1 MQKMADDCKRVLAGK
16 EVLGVLAG
24 LLIVSGMTTASLF
37 IDASGVFAATV
48 AGVAPAAAGVSEA
61 LVLGGLYL
69 QAVVIAAV
77 YRVARGVYATLQR
90 RRERVLSSA

>member
-1 MQKMADDCKRVLAGK
+1 MQKMVDDLKRALAGK

-37 IDASGVFAATV
+37 IDASGALAAAV
-48 AGVAPAAAGVSEA
+48 VQLAPAAAGVSE
-61 LVLGGLYL
+61 VLILAGLYL
-69 QAVVIAAV
+69 QAFVAAAV
-77 YRVARGVYATLQR
+77 YRVVRGIYTTLQR

>member
-1 MQKMADDCKRVLAGK
+1 MGSTTVDLKRVFVGK

-37 IDASGVFAATV
+37 VDAGAVLAATASGIAPALSAATEV
-48 AGVAPAAAGVSEA
+48 LIFLGV
-61 LVLGGLYL
+61 YL

-77 YRVARGVYATLQR
+77 YRAVRSVYTTLQR